1 MKAISINGVSDI
13 APFSPR
19 FWGCDGCYVTY
30 PSAGSLPT
38 WCEGPTLGAGSAD
51 AVAVAV
57 AAGLAVN
64 AEGEELP
71 SRERHCEYS
80 ALTLVQ
86 VNLSRKKNEEGQHRC
101 HGTGAIKLLML
112 TRKDK

>member
-1 MKAISINGVSDI
+1 M
-13 APFSPR
+13 
-19 FWGCDGCYVTY
+19 TY

-51 AVAVAV
+51 AVAVDV
-57 AAGLAVN
+57 AAGLAVS
-64 AEGEELP
+64 EELP